1 MVYDNRTAV
10 LVCIFIGVSY
20 MNKEQ
25 ALRIVKLLS
34 ALEAAG
40 LMAEKNL
47 PDYLYEE
54 ISVIVD
60 ELSKEILK
68 S

>member
-40 LMAEKNL
+40 LMRTPAL

-54 ISVIVD
+54 LSVIVD